1 MRDLHRMRWCDRL
14 PVAGLLALALA
25 VAGCT
30 AGGGLSTSTPAPAD
44 ASPSFSD
51 KVKNFF
57 SNSTA
62 KSRQAAT
69 GPQTDVYCPYIEIRQ
84 GASTLSIGPPGDNA
98 AMTLKYQGTF
108 VRAARECGVVGTD
121 MVMKIGVQGRLIV
134 GPAGGPGDVVVPL
147 RIAVVH
153 ETTGG
158 SQTIT
163 TKLIRIPVSVGPA
176 RRTRISRISRKG
188 WRFRCRRR
196 PRSRIT
202 WSISDLIRSPLRPR
216 TRRPRSPGRSQTRAT
231 PWPGGLRFWGRVRA
245 ATSRAGLSP
254 RSSRRA
260 CRQSRFWRLRQK
272 AGGQGAARYGCRQRS
287 RSASCRPRLPP
298 RRLAPNPRPR
308 RSRPVRPPCAPPR
321 AGKGQAPVSSRHFA
335 RRKQSGFEKA

>member
-1 MRDLHRMRWCDRL
+1 MRDLHRRRWGDRL

-44 ASPSFSD
+44 TSPSFSD

-84 GASTLSIGPPGDNA
+84 GASTLSIGPPGENA

-108 VRAARECGVVGTD
+108 VRAARECGVVGAE

-158 SQTIT
+158 SQTIA
-163 TKLIRIPVSVGPA
+163 TKLIRIPVSVAPGASSTEFTHIEEGFAFPMPSPAALEDYTVYIGFDPLALEAQDKKAAKPKPKSKPAQRPGPA
-176 RRTRISRISRKG
+176 G
-188 WRFRCRRR
+188 
-196 PRSRIT
+196 
-202 WSISDLIRSPLRPR
+202 
-216 TRRPRSPGRSQTRAT
+216 
-231 PWPGGLRFWGRVRA
+231 
-245 ATSRAGLSP
+245 
-254 RSSRRA
+254 
-260 CRQSRFWRLRQK
+260 
-272 AGGQGAARYGCRQRS
+272 
-287 RSASCRPRLPP
+287 
-298 RRLAPNPRPR
+298 
-308 RSRPVRPPCAPPR
+308 
-321 AGKGQAPVSSRHFA
+321 
-335 RRKQSGFEKA
+335 